1 MRIPFHRRI
10 FSALLALGIISTV
23 SAVAPKH
30 GWLKTEKNLLLNEK
44 GNIVQL
50 KGLSFYWSTPGWIGI
65 GNYNAGTVNALATDW
80 KCTVVRA
87 AYDRNN
93 GNDNGWNEVKT
104 VIDAAIAKGIY
115 VILDWHSHTAH
126 EQASTAISFFTQKA
140 QEYKNTPN
148 VIFEV
153 YNEPIVAGGG
163 DQKDGSVENG
173 RKTWA
178 VIKTYLNDVTKAI
191 RNTGAKNL
199 IILGTPYYC
208 QHVGVAASDPVEKS
222 PGVPYE
228 NVAYAFHFYAAS
240 HGPEAMYVERD
251 KTGGMEATYLDA
263 GVNTIPV
270 FVTEWGTTHSDGA
283 QGIDEENTNW
293 WFEKY
298 INKFH
303 LSHCN
308 WSASSGE
315 SSSAFSG
322 GTNPSA
328 SGTIVKRL
336 LNTSVDEFEPVSKTG
351 FGGPAGDTVHNVPS
365 NYFAAARFNKFYGT
379 HAESSTVAY
388 GYRDKIDRRIP
399 GTVGYLALKVTPAT
413 DANWVSYDLKS
424 TAASSKIALRYNT
437 KDGKG
442 NIDFIVD
449 DAKVTQL
456 SLSADTTWKTTQIP
470 LSLTS
475 GTHTL
480 KLDFTGTTGTS
491 YLIEWIEIGNGT
503 IVAAHHNS
511 FARSNTQALAID
523 YGQSVLLPPG
533 HAYTGYSVIGA
544 NGRVAL
550 QGVLDKTSATV
561 DLKNLSTGMWVLKFD
576 RPGASDLLKAAIR

>member
-1 MRIPFHRRI
+1 MGIAFQRKF
-10 FSALLALGIISTV
+10 FSTLLALGIIS
-23 SAVAPKH
+23 SAAAVAPKH
-30 GWLKTEKNLLLNEK
+30 GWLKTEKNMLLNEK

-50 KGLSFYWSTPGWIGI
+50 KGMSFYWSTPGWIGI
-65 GNYNAGTVNALATDW
+65 GDYNAGTVNTLADTW

-93 GNDNGWNEVKT
+93 GNDNGWSQVKT

-140 QEYKNTPN
+140 TEYKNTPN

-163 DQKDGSVENG
+163 DAKDGSVENG

-178 VIKTYLNDVTKAI
+178 VIKPYLNDVTKAI
-191 RNTGAKNL
+191 RNTGSKNL
-199 IILGTPYYC
+199 IVLGTPYYC

-240 HGPEAMYVERD
+240 HGPEAMYVTRD

-263 GVNTIPV
+263 GVNSIPI
-270 FVTEWGTTHSDGA
+270 FITEWGTTHSDGG
-283 QGIDEENTNW
+283 QSIDEKNTQW
-293 WFEKY
+293 WFDKY
-298 INKFH
+298 VNKFH

-315 SSSAFSG
+315 TSSAFSG

-328 SGTIVKRL
+328 SGTIVKKL
-336 LNTSVDEFEPVSKTG
+336 LATSVDEFEPVSKSG
-351 FGGPAGDTVHNVPS
+351 FDGPAADTVHDVPA
-365 NYFAAARFNKFYGT
+365 NFIAAARFNKFFGT
-379 HAESSTVAY
+379 HAETASVAY
-388 GYRDKIDRRIP
+388 GYRDKVDRRIP
-399 GTVGYLALKVTPAT
+399 GLVGYVALKVTPAT
-413 DANWVSYDLKS
+413 DDNWVSYNIKS
-424 TAASSKIALRYNT
+424 TAASPKIALRCHT

-449 DAKVTQL
+449 GTKAGTLAVP
-456 SLSADTTWKTTQIP
+456 SDTTWKTSEIP
-470 LSLTS
+470 LALAA

-503 IVAAHHNS
+503 IVATLPSS
-511 FARSNTQALAID
+511 FARSNTQALSLD
-523 YGQSVLLPPG
+523 QGRSVLLPPG

-550 QGVLDKTSATV
+550 QGNLDKTAVSV
-561 DLKNLSTGMWVLKFD
+561 DLKNLTTGMWILKFD
-576 RPGASDLLKAAIR
+576 RPGASDLLKAAVR